1 MAHCKSLGQ
10 ARLIF
15 NNEIPIIL
23 LLCRLLQKYCSNQMS
38 IRMKISELKK
48 YKQKN
53 QNFSYGFLNENS
65 VKTNCWYLDINKT
78 LVYSLVL
85 CFKRGDWCQKIISKP

>member
-23 LLCRLLQKYCSNQMS
+23 LLCKLLQKYCRNDVNQKFS
-38 IRMKISELKK
+38 KGKK

-78 LVYSLVL
+78 LVYTLVL

>member
-1 MAHCKSLGQ
+1 MTHCKSLGQ

-23 LLCRLLQKYCSNQMS
+23 LPKYCRNHVDQ
-38 IRMKISELKK
+38 KISKGEI

-53 QNFSYGFLNENS
+53 QNFSHGFLNENS

-78 LVYSLVL
+78 LVYTLVL

>member
-1 MAHCKSLGQ
+1 
-10 ARLIF
+10 
-15 NNEIPIIL
+15 
-23 LLCRLLQKYCSNQMS
+23 MS
-38 IRMKISELKK
+38 IVNQNENLRIEEK
-48 YKQKN
+48 KQKN
-53 QNFSYGFLNENS
+53 PNFSYGFLNENS